1 MIYVSIEMTQ
11 SEVKRYSA
19 GVDLTVPEEAAGERL
34 DRYLAEALPDASRT
48 RIQQWIKQGRVLVDE
63 AVMRPSARLQGGES
77 VEVDPAPAEP
87 LKAFPEAI
95 RLRVLYED
103 EDLAAIDKPAGM
115 TVHAG
120 SGEDSRSGTLVNAL
134 LHHFGEQL
142 SQSGGELRPGI
153 VHRLDRFT
161 SGAILVAKT
170 DKAHQSLAKQ
180 FENREIHKTY
190 LALVHGRVTA
200 EPPSKGRAVKA
211 DGRTWVRLE
220 APVGRDPRNRIRMA
234 VLAAGRPAV
243 TDYTPLRGDGGH
255 TLLEVRIHTG
265 RTHQI
270 RVHLAWVGRPIVGDR
285 LYGAPFSSLERFF
298 LHAWKLRLE
307 HPATGKPLE
316 IEAPLPRE
324 LEDLLGALPL

>member
-1 MIYVSIEMTQ
+1 M
-11 SEVKRYSA
+11 
-19 GVDLTVPEEAAGERL
+19 DLTVPEDAAGQRL

-63 AVMRPSARLQGGES
+63 AAVRPAARLRGGES

-95 RLRVLYED
+95 PLEVLYED
-103 EDLAAIDKPAGM
+103 EHLAAVNKPAGM

-120 SGEDSRSGTLVNAL
+120 AGAESRSGTLVNAL
-134 LHHFGEQL
+134 LHHFGAQL
-142 SQSGGELRPGI
+142 SQAGGELRPGI

-161 SGAILVAKT
+161 SGAILIAKT
-170 DKAHQSLAKQ
+170 ERAHQGLAKQ

-200 EPPSKGRAVKA
+200 EPPKRAKALQA
-211 DGRTWVRLE
+211 DGRSWVRIE
-220 APVGRDPRNRIRMA
+220 SPIGRDRRNRVKMA
-234 VLAAGRPAV
+234 VLAAGRAAA
-243 TDYTPLRGDGGH
+243 TDYTPLRGSDRY

-270 RVHLAWVGRPIVGDR
+270 RVHLASIGRPVVGDR
-285 LYGAPFSSLERFF
+285 LYGAPASKLERFF
-298 LHAWKLRLE
+298 LHAWKLGLAHPLSGDLLE
-307 HPATGKPLE
+307 L
-316 IEAPLPRE
+316 EAPPPVE
-324 LEDLLGALPL
+324 LTDFLATLPL